1 MRNKLLYNLFEN
13 KMNNNFK
20 KTKKTDIKL
29 LIRVNNIRY
38 ENRLCSRA
46 TKNNRRRCS
55 CCHEF
60 IEEHEEPL

>member
-1 MRNKLLYNLFEN
+1 MRANVLRSYRSYTMTECAKNI
-13 KMNNNFK
+13 MNY
-20 KTKKTDIKL
+20 
-29 LIRVNNIRY
+29 LIRIEN

-46 TKNNRRRCS
+46 TKSDRWRCS